1 LEKYKGGLM
10 NICTLTI
17 GTRGDVQPYIALGS
31 GLMQGEQ
38 EVAIATLGEFLSRV
52 SGHGSQHAA
61 LKGGFLE
68 SGSNA
73 RRISLSSTKYS
84 MTGSFPGR
92 LRSFIMAEPA

>member
-1 LEKYKGGLM
+1 M

-61 LKGGFLE
+61 LKAAQMPGGYPY
-68 SGSNA
+68 
-73 RRISLSSTKYS
+73 RRRST
-84 MTGSFPGR
+84 
-92 LRSFIMAEPA
+92 A